1 VVREQKTQNGSS
13 VEIEE
18 SRAESGHCADREG
31 RASRRPLVKIKDL
44 LWLAY
49 LYPLR
54 FLAATLPA
62 GALYLIGRLVEPLYQ
77 VIARKKRREV
87 LRYLTQASGPGFPA
101 ADLAE
106 TARRFIANAVFRVF
120 DDLILHKLAAHN
132 RLTCSELRGLEH
144 LKKALAEGRGA
155 IIVSGHFYASR
166 VAKRY
171 LAEIGYPMMSVRHS
185 QPPDPAMG
193 RLGERFLQPRYIQ
206 FLHGV
211 IRDEVLLQDPDC
223 VLKILK
229 RLRAGGLVNI
239 HVDAVFSPH
248 AVSLPFLRTYWSF
261 PTGFLRI
268 ARLSRCAL
276 VPMLCLGDSRRLTII
291 FDEPIDLDYG
301 LSEDQFVSVNLP
313 KLVDKLQSQILQYPD
328 QWDAW
333 LDYEPSSVSPPA
345 SAVGSLSLC

>member
-1 VVREQKTQNGSS
+1 MEIPVIMTLLRTFHESGVAGGQGSQG
-13 VEIEE
+13 EE
-18 SRAESGHCADREG
+18 SK
-31 RASRRPLVKIKDL
+31 RRLVRVKDF

-54 FLAATLPA
+54 FLSAALPA
-62 GALYLIGRLVEPLYQ
+62 GAMYLIGRLVEPIYQ
-77 VIARKKRREV
+77 VIARGKRREV
-87 LRYLTQASGPGFPA
+87 MRHLTQALGPGVSTVG
-101 ADLAE
+101 LRE
-106 TARRFIANAVFRVF
+106 TACRFIANAVFRVI
-120 DDLILHKLAAHN
+120 DDLMLNRLAAHKK
-132 RLTCSELRGLEH
+132 LTCAELRGLEH
-144 LKKALAEGRGA
+144 LKAALAGGRGA
-155 IIVSGHFYASR
+155 IVVTGHFYASR

-171 LAEIGYPMMSVRHS
+171 LAEIGHPMMSVRHGE
-185 QPPDPAMG
+185 PPDPAMG
-193 RLGERFLQPRYIQ
+193 RFGARFLQPRYID

-211 IRDEVLLQDPDC
+211 LRDEVLLQDPDC

-248 AVSLPFLRTYWSF
+248 TVSLPFLGTYWSF
-261 PTGFLRI
+261 PTGFLQI
-268 ARLSRCAL
+268 ARVSRCAL

-313 KLVDKLQSQILQYPD
+313 KLVDRVQSQIRQYPD

-333 LDYEPSSVSPPA
+333 LDFESSSVSPPA
-345 SAVGSLSLC
+345 SVVASVSI

>member
-1 VVREQKTQNGSS
+1 
-13 VEIEE
+13 
-18 SRAESGHCADREG
+18 
-31 RASRRPLVKIKDL
+31 
-44 LWLAY
+44 
-49 LYPLR
+49 
-54 FLAATLPA
+54 
-62 GALYLIGRLVEPLYQ
+62 LYLIGRLVEPVYQ
-77 VIARKKRREV
+77 VISRKKRREV

-101 ADLAE
+101 ADLTE
-106 TARRFIANAVFRVF
+106 TARRFIANALFRVF
-120 DDLILHKLAAHN
+120 DDLILHKLASTN
-132 RLTCSELRGLEH
+132 RLTFSELRGLEH
-144 LKKALAEGRGA
+144 LRDAMAAGKGA
-155 IIVSGHFYASR
+155 IIVSGHFYANR

-171 LAEIGYPMMSVRHS
+171 LAEIGYPMMSVRHG

-193 RLGERFLQPRYIQ
+193 RLGERFLQPRYIE

-239 HVDAVFSPH
+239 HVDAVFSRH
-248 AVSLPFLRTYWSF
+248 VVSLPFLGTYWLF
-261 PTGFLRI
+261 PTGFLQI

-301 LSEDQFVSVNLP
+301 LSELQFVSVNLP
-313 KLVDKLQSQILQYPD
+313 KLVDKLQSQIRQYPD

-333 LDYEPSSVSPPA
+333 LDFESSSVSSPA
-345 SAVGSLSLC
+345 SAVGSLSPC